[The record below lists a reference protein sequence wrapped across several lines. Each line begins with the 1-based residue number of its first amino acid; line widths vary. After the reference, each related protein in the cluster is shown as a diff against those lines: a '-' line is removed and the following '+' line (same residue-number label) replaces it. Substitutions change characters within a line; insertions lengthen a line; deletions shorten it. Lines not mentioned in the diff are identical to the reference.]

1 MSFCHLPTLLS
12 CALELGSSYSG
23 HVKRCGSGLHVGAGC
38 KQRLPKKA
46 EPQVSYLGVMFSRSC
61 TRTCIRHL
69 LCIHSG

>member
-1 MSFCHLPTLLS
+1 MSLCHLPTLLS
-12 CALELGSSYSG
+12 YALGFGSSYSG
-23 HVKRCGSGLHVGAGC
+23 DVKHHGSNLHMGSGC

-61 TRTCIRHL
+61 TRTCIWHL